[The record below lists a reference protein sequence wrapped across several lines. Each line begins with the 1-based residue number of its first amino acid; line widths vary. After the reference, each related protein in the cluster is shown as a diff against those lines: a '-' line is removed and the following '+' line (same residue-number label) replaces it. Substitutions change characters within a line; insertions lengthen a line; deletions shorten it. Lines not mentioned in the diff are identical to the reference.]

1 MAVGLGSGPVR
12 VKIHR
17 LKVTVE
23 CHAHV
28 AVLAIGV
35 APQIVCIGQ
44 SLFRDAFALNN
55 LVCGTERL
63 FSLAAREHVFY
74 FLYGFHLVLC
84 FIGAKLHQLR
94 EKYTI
99 FAQNNYLF
107 MDSANHNKNDQQRLG
122 QLKNLVML
130 AAADGHLTD
139 SEMAVLLAVASR
151 EKLTPD
157 EFNKVIDD
165 PDSVTIDLPEDED
178 TKLAYLRDM
187 VAMMMID
194 GELNEQEMAI
204 CKLYAMALG
213 YRGSIVDGM
222 IAGVID
228 QLDAEFGAAE

>member
-1 MAVGLGSGPVR
+1 
-12 VKIHR
+12 
-17 LKVTVE
+17 
-23 CHAHV
+23 
-28 AVLAIGV
+28 
-35 APQIVCIGQ
+35 
-44 SLFRDAFALNN
+44 
-55 LVCGTERL
+55 
-63 FSLAAREHVFY
+63 
-74 FLYGFHLVLC
+74 
-84 FIGAKLHQLR
+84 
-94 EKYTI
+94 
-99 FAQNNYLF
+99 

-122 QLKNLVML
+122 QLKNLV
-130 AAADGHLTD
+130 TD

-151 EKLTPD
+151 ENLTPD

-204 CKLYAMALG
+204 CKLYAMSLG

-228 QLDAEFGAAE
+228 QLDAEFGDAE